1 MANLFVYGTLC
12 FPEIV
17 EKLTGKSFQTE
28 NAVLKGYERK
38 RIRNTDYPAIIKNEN
53 SEVEGLLLWNVDKRS
68 LKIFSFYEGDEYASF
83 ELTVIVNSKHTK
95 AKVFVWISNINDLE
109 NLDWDLDEFAKKS
122 LNTYIKKIVPDTV
135 WEFNQE

>member
-38 RIRNTDYPAIIKNEN
+38 RIRNADYPAIIKNEN
-53 SEVEGLLLWNVDKRS
+53 IEVEGLLLWNVDKRS
-68 LKIFSFYEGDEYASF
+68 LKIVSFYEGD
-83 ELTVIVNSKHTK
+83 
-95 AKVFVWISNINDLE
+95 
-109 NLDWDLDEFAKKS
+109 
-122 LNTYIKKIVPDTV
+122 
-135 WEFNQE
+135 